1 MAARIMPNL
10 TDTDD
15 DRSAR
20 ILSTFWASSPA
31 EGVLGTVLPL
41 RPLAR
46 AIRHELPV
54 SEESNS

>member
-1 MAARIMPNL
+1 MPNL

-20 ILSTFWASSPA
+20 ILAAFWGASPSDGA
-31 EGVLGTVLPL
+31 MGTVIPL

-54 SEESNS
+54 SEESRS